1 MLGNRLVLKQTNN
14 AAHASKANTKPNK
27 IILLFESHPTSC
39 TFRFFSFVSKLMAT
53 TPLSSSSNFVIWFS
67 IVEEVM
73 AVTSCACGTVS
84 CLDKLTHIR
93 YEKYMKI
100 EFYLPVGFNTR
111 FLFIHKTTYIC
122 VCVFKVLLV
131 NPKGNPPCIK

>member
-1 MLGNRLVLKQTNN
+1 MGNRFVLKQKNN
-14 AAHASKANTKPNK
+14 AAQASKANTKPNN

-39 TFRFFSFVSKLMAT
+39 TFRFFSFVSRLTAT

-73 AVTSCACGTVS
+73 AVTSCARGTVS

-93 YEKYMKI
+93 YEKYMKM
-100 EFYLPVGFNTR
+100 EFYLPVRFNTR
-111 FLFIHKTTYIC
+111 ILFIYKTMCVC

-131 NPKGNPPCIK
+131 NLKGNSPCIK